1 MLPHIDRDKYFHISS
16 VIRSSEAAT
25 GVLKKFENFT
35 EKRLRWRPFSMNC
48 FFNKKSKKCFFIKE
62 DSNTGVF
69 NEICEILKNNY
80 SFKLDLV
87 DLNSRLAKIKPFTV
101 CTSK

>member
-1 MLPHIDRDKYFHISS
+1 MLRHIDRDKYFHISS

-25 GVLKKFENFT
+25 GVLKKFENFR
-35 EKRLRWRPFSMNC
+35 EKRLRWRPFSMNYF

-69 NEICEILKNNY
+69 YEILKNTY

-101 CTSK
+101 CKSK

>member
-48 FFNKKSKKCFFIKE
+48 CFFNKKSNKCFFITE
-62 DSNTGVF
+62 DSNTAVF
-69 NEICEILKNNY
+69 MK
-80 SFKLDLV
+80 F
-87 DLNSRLAKIKPFTV
+87 AKF
-101 CTSK
+101 